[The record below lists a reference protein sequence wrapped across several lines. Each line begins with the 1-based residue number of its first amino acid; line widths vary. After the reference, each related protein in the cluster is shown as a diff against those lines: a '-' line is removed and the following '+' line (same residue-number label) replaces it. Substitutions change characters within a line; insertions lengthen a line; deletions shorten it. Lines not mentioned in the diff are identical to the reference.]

1 MELKVNVNVI
11 IASKEDVNLL
21 EDVLIK
27 LGNGEFN
34 VGSISTQNISS
45 VPTSVSQPVQEIQNV
60 VPITP
65 VQSTAPVQTAQ
76 NQPVQTAVPTTAK
89 TYTLE
94 DLQRA
99 SGALVQAGK
108 IQQLQGLLQQFN
120 AVSLAHLAQENFGA
134 FALKLRELG
143 ADVYWQKLITKNGLM
158 PSLAL
163 AVLVDGRLVLVACRW
178 RMGFLTANLYMQKK
192 GL

>member
-21 EDVLIK
+21 EDVLVK

-65 VQSTAPVQTAQ
+65 AQNTAPGQT
-76 NQPVQTAVPTTAK
+76 QPVQTAVPTTAK

-143 ADVYWQKLITKNGLM
+143 ADI
-158 PSLAL
+158 
-163 AVLVDGRLVLVACRW
+163 
-178 RMGFLTANLYMQKK
+178 
-192 GL
+192 

>member
-11 IASKEDVNLL
+11 IASEEDVNLL
-21 EDVLIK
+21 DDVLIK

-45 VPTSVSQPVQEIQNV
+45 VPTNINQPAQEIQNA

-65 VQSTAPVQTAQ
+65 AQNTAPVQT
-76 NQPVQTAVPTTAK
+76 QPVQTAVPTAAK

-143 ADVYWQKLITKNGLM
+143 ADI
-158 PSLAL
+158 
-163 AVLVDGRLVLVACRW
+163 
-178 RMGFLTANLYMQKK
+178 
-192 GL
+192 